1 MNRLLRSIMKKK
13 RFDES
18 TIAIP
23 LQLSESTLEHSDSV
37 SGVASGA
44 FDTSPV
50 LATDRSSRKLGFSAL
65 N

>member
-1 MNRLLRSIMKKK
+1 MIS
-13 RFDES
+13 
-18 TIAIP
+18 IP

-50 LATDRSSRKLGFSAL
+50 LATDRSSLKLGFSAL